1 MKKILLAASL
11 AAVGALYF
19 AAKVERERAERDLYA
34 AAATAPGPTLLKQDL
49 DAYPP
54 A

>member
-1 MKKILLAASL
+1 MKKILLAASM

-34 AAATAPGPTLLKQDL
+34 AAASRPGPTLPRHGTG
-49 DAYPP
+49 AYPP